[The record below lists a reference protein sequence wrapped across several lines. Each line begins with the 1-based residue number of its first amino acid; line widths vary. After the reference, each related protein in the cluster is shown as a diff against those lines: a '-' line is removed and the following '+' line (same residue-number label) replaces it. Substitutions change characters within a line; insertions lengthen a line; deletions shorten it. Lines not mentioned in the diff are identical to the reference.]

1 VRTSA
6 SIVVGLGLLLAACS
20 EEEVELTATPLYDPT
35 TGRAVIELS
44 RELASDEVLYVRA
57 RRGSFEQLDCAELAE
72 TTERVDA
79 DGTSATGPL
88 VDSKL
93 TKGFYGPEWAEEPT
107 AEMLASL
114 ANGVDSIIDVC
125 IMRGDTEV
133 VRLERDLF
141 KAWDDARARGI
152 GGKADNVA
160 SGEVMINTPQVYGV
174 RCVDELGEI
183 PFFEKNGDGT
193 YTTYNCLDS
202 TPIPVTVT
210 RAGGGVDSPQTG
222 TVAACDNPQ
231 YIYSLCEAGPR
242 VASRIN
248 EQGTRWVMLC
258 RKSIGGYASDQYND
272 IAMIGSN
279 PFTGKACFFQ
289 NALYVKTD
297 GGNIPH
303 PADPVKST
311 NLWSGV
317 HGGIGSGIEC
327 SRCHDADAFVHTPW
341 IDSALDAQGR
351 PVVPKM
357 GVDPDFQ
364 LGANDTP
371 YKIVN
376 RLGQNWTMDKQ
387 LVSPQA
393 NACLRCH
400 RMAGGRW
407 TQQWLSRLEGTD
419 GAWNG
424 ITTATFNEPA
434 HRFWMPPDQAFP
446 TQASWDA
453 SEAKRALDFIQSCGS
468 NPSNPACVWQDIPEQ
483 IGGTEPSG
491 NLRNPVAGTDD
502 EIANQATTILGM
514 NRNAQSQICAECH
527 APNQTTLNTW
537 QEKTDEALNACLL
550 ATTGGMQKTEN
561 FDNQAVAQ
569 GELKTFGPFEVAAG
583 GKIEVHMTGTGDAD
597 LHVKRG
603 SLVSTSNYDCRP
615 YAGTSAESCTPATA
629 NFNANGPA
637 KFWVGVHGYTAAT
650 ASVRVT
656 YDAPGTMALPAKDI
670 VDCMRIEPGH
680 ADSPFGPS
688 KVGIYSA
695 AAHLGWF
702 QDTFRAAYP
711 AGEGGN
717 TADTWALE
725 YGKFKSRVQM
735 PKGNHPRLSQQEFDV
750 VAEWFAR
757 GLPKLTTYIVP
768 DAGPNSCTTTISPQ
782 VGTHATQM
790 ATQGWTAA
798 NRQSGIN
805 MYGCNGSQDPRTC
818 LTAMPNANSTPY
830 GAGWSTRGTI
840 RILRTLAF
848 NTVFWMRSSADGRFV
863 ANGASGGSGAV
874 VSDLMLNKDIRVS
887 AAYDPGFFPDN
898 KGWMFQGTPIGAGF
912 CTQSLLTSSP
922 DQINF
927 SEPQCST
934 VEGVSLYQH
943 LGTALGGGDY
953 FAVTSQF
960 TSDFPSGGVNRDP
973 YTGFGAQAQIKLTP
987 MVFNGTRYVGKPSVS
1002 FTAPSEGD
1010 SVLSPSTKL
1019 VVSRFGSDG
1028 NQLGFVLRKINAT
1041 PNAVSYDVTAP
1052 EIGRYCVQGGK
1063 PAISFDE
1070 RYMVFHHY
1078 VGPGDYADL
1087 GFSSAADPTFQ
1098 SMLSKGTANLVLTD
1112 LVTGV
1117 STRITNMHP
1126 GQYALYPHFR
1136 SDGWIYFLAR
1146 DLDTGNEYVAASDA
1160 ALQTSTPVV
1169 PTTVTI
1175 DPATASVS
1183 TGGSVQL
1190 SVALDAVA
1198 PSGGTTVSLAVIPSN
1213 AGTAPASVVVPA
1225 GQSSATFTFVASA
1238 SSGSLQVRA
1247 TMGSSTSTATISVAS
1262 TVQGHLVIN
1271 EVDYD
1276 MPSTDN
1282 AELIEIHNPSSSP
1295 VSLAGKQVLLIN
1307 GANGAIYATINL
1319 TGTIAA
1325 NGYLVIAGP
1334 NVSVS
1339 APATKFDPGWTTD
1352 KIQNG
1357 APDGIALIDSTTK
1370 TLIDALSYEGSM
1382 TAINVPGFTAPISLV
1397 EGTVLTTSD
1406 VASAGSL
1413 CRRANQDTNNASADW
1428 KLCTTPSP
1436 GVANSP

>member
-1 VRTSA
+1 MKKPAR
-6 SIVVGLGLLLAACS
+6 VVLGLGLLLAACS
-20 EEEVELTATPLYDPT
+20 DDEVELTAKPLYDPT
-35 TGRAVIELS
+35 TGHAVVELS
-44 RELASDEVLYVRA
+44 RELASDEELYVRA
-57 RRGSFEQLDCAELAE
+57 RRGSFETLDCAELAAS
-72 TTERVDA
+72 TERVEA
-79 DGTSATGPL
+79 SGATVTGPL
-88 VDSKL
+88 VDPKL
-93 TKGFYGPEWAEEPT
+93 TKTFYGPEWGHEPT
-107 AEMLASL
+107 PEMLASL

-125 IMRGDTEV
+125 IMRGDTEL
-133 VRLERDLF
+133 VRVERDLF
-141 KAWDDARARGI
+141 KAWDDARAAGI
-152 GGKADNVA
+152 GGKADHVA

-183 PFFEKNGDGT
+183 PFFEKQDDGT

-210 RAGGGVDSPQTG
+210 RPGAIDTPQTG
-222 TVAACDNPQ
+222 TVPQCDNPQ

-242 VASRIN
+242 VATRIN
-248 EQGTRWVMLC
+248 EQGTRWTLLC

-289 NALYVKTD
+289 NALYVKKD
-297 GGNIPH
+297 GGHVPH

-317 HGGIGSGIEC
+317 HGGIGNGIEC
-327 SRCHDADAFVHTPW
+327 SRCHDADAFIHTPW
-341 IDSALDAQGR
+341 IDGALDAQGR
-351 PVVPKM
+351 PIVPKM
-357 GVDPDFQ
+357 GVDPDLQ

-371 YKIVN
+371 YHIVN
-376 RLGQNWTMDKQ
+376 RLGQQWTVEKQ
-387 LVSPQA
+387 LVSPEA

-400 RMAGGRW
+400 RMAGGQF
-407 TQQWLSRLEGTD
+407 TKSWLARLEGTD
-419 GAWNG
+419 GAWSG
-424 ITTATFNEPA
+424 ITTAAFNEPA
-434 HRFWMPPDQAFP
+434 HRFWMPPDVAFP
-446 TQASWDA
+446 TQASWD
-453 SEAKRALDFIQSCGS
+453 SSPAKLALDFIQSCGA
-468 NPSNPACVWQDIPEQ
+468 NPSNPACIWQDIPETV
-483 IGGTEPSG
+483 GGDNPSG

-502 EIANQATTILGM
+502 EIASQATTILGM
-514 NRNAQSQICAECH
+514 NRNAPSQICAECH

-537 QEKTDEALNACLL
+537 QEKTDEALGTCLL
-550 ATTGGMQKTEN
+550 ATTGSQHHDET
-561 FDNQAVAQ
+561 FADQHVAQ

-583 GKIEVHMTGTGDAD
+583 KTIEVHMTGTGDAD

-603 SLVSTSNYDCRP
+603 SIVSTSNYDCRP
-615 YAGTSAESCTPATA
+615 YTATSTEDCTSAQ
-629 NFNANGPA
+629 FNATGPA
-637 KFWVGVHGYTAAT
+637 KFWVGIHGYSDAT
-650 ASVRVT
+650 ATVSVS
-656 YDAPGTMALPAKDI
+656 YDSPGTMALPAKDI

-711 AGEGGN
+711 AGEDGN
-717 TADTWALE
+717 TDDTWALE
-725 YGKFKSRVQM
+725 YGKFKSRSQM
-735 PKGNHPRLSQQEFDV
+735 PKGNHPRLTQQEFDV

-757 GLPKLTTYIVP
+757 GLPKLTTYIAP
-768 DAGPNSCTTTISPQ
+768 DTGPTSCTTTISPQ
-782 VGTHATQM
+782 VSTHATQM
-790 ATQGWTAA
+790 ATQGWTVA
-798 NRQSGIN
+798 NRTAGIN
-805 MYGCNGSQDPRTC
+805 MYGCNGSGDPRTC
-818 LTAMPNANSTPY
+818 LTAMPNANSTSY
-830 GAGWSTRGTI
+830 GANWSTRGTI

-874 VSDLMLNKDIRVS
+874 ISDLLLNKDIRVS

-898 KGWMFQGTPIGAGF
+898 KGWVFQGTPIGAGF

-922 DQINF
+922 DAINF

-943 LGTALGGGDY
+943 LGSALGGGDY
-953 FAVTSQF
+953 FVVNSQF
-960 TSDFPSGGVNRDP
+960 TSDFPGGGVNRDP
-973 YTGFGAQAQIKLTP
+973 YTGFSAQAQIRLTP
-987 MVFNGTRYVGKPSVS
+987 MVFNGQRYVGKPSVS

-1019 VVSRFGSDG
+1019 VVSRFGNDG
-1028 NQLGFVLRKINAT
+1028 NQLGFVLRKVNAT
-1041 PNAVSYDVTAP
+1041 PNAASYDITAP

-1078 VGPGDYADL
+1078 VGPGDYAEL

-1098 SMLSKGTANLVLTD
+1098 TMLQKGTANIVLVD

-1160 ALQTSTPVV
+1160 ALQTSTPVQ
-1169 PTTVTI
+1169 PQTVTI
-1175 DPATASVS
+1175 DPATASIS
-1183 TGGSVQL
+1183 AGGSVQL
-1190 SVALDAVA
+1190 SVTLDAVA
-1198 PSGGTTVSLAVIPSN
+1198 PSGGTTVSLSVIPQA
-1213 AGTAPASVVVPA
+1213 AGSVPATVVVPA
-1225 GQSSATFTFVASA
+1225 GSSSATFTFVDSA
-1238 SSGSLQVRA
+1238 PSGTVQVRA
-1247 TMGSSTSTATISVAS
+1247 TMGASTSTATISIAS

-1295 VSLAGKQVLLIN
+1295 VSLAGKQILLIN
-1307 GANGAIYATINL
+1307 GANGAIYNTINL

-1334 NVSVS
+1334 NVSVV
-1339 APATKFDPGWTTD
+1339 APAVKLDPGWTTD

-1357 APDGIALIDSTTK
+1357 APDGIALIDSTTH

-1382 TAINVPGFTAPISLV
+1382 TAINVPGFASPISLV
-1397 EGTVLTTSD
+1397 EGSVLTTSD
-1406 VASAGSL
+1406 VASSGSL

-1428 KLCTTPSP
+1428 KLCTSPSP

>member
-1 VRTSA
+1 MNTSA
-6 SIVVGLGLLLAACS
+6 RAVLFGVLLLGACS
-20 EEEVELTATPLYDPT
+20 DDDVELTAKPLYDPT
-35 TGRAVIELS
+35 TGHAVVELS
-44 RELASDEVLYVRA
+44 RELASDETLYVRA
-57 RRGSFEQLDCAELAE
+57 RRGTLGTLDCAELAD
-72 TTERVDA
+72 TTEA
-79 DGTSATGPL
+79 IPANGTTVEGPL
-88 VDSKL
+88 VDAAL
-93 TKGFYGPEWAEEPT
+93 TKPFYGPEWGLEPT
-107 AEMLASL
+107 PEMLASL
-114 ANGVDSIIDVC
+114 ANGVDSILDVC
-125 IMRGDTEV
+125 VLRGDSEA
-133 VRLERDLF
+133 VRVERDLF
-141 KAWDDARARGI
+141 KAWDDARALGI
-152 GGKADNVA
+152 GGKADNIA
-160 SGEVMINTPQVYGV
+160 SGEVMINTAQVYGV

-183 PFFEKNGDGT
+183 PFFEKQADGT
-193 YTTYNCLDS
+193 YSTYNCLES

-210 RAGGGVDSPQTG
+210 RPGGVDAPQTG
-222 TVAACDNPQ
+222 TVPACDNPQ

-242 VASRIN
+242 VATRTN
-248 EQGTRWVMLC
+248 EQGTRWTLLC
-258 RKSIGGYASDQYND
+258 RKSIGGYASDKYND

-297 GGNIPH
+297 GGHIPH

-327 SRCHDADAFVHTPW
+327 SRCHDSDAFIHSPW
-341 IDSALDAQGR
+341 IDGALDAQGR

-357 GVDPDFQ
+357 GVDPDLQ

-371 YKIVN
+371 YHLVN
-376 RLGQNWTMDKQ
+376 RLGQNWTVEKQ

-400 RMAGGRW
+400 RIAGGRW
-407 TQQWLSRLEGTD
+407 AQQWLSRLEGTD
-419 GAWNG
+419 AAWTN

-446 TQASWDA
+446 TQASWDT
-453 SEAKRALDFIQSCGS
+453 SPAKAALDFIQSCGA
-468 NPSNPACVWQDIPEQ
+468 NPANPACVWQDIPEQ
-483 IGGTEPSG
+483 VGGDQPSG

-514 NRNAQSQICAECH
+514 NRTAQSQICAECH

-537 QEKTDEALNACLL
+537 QEKTDEALSACLL
-550 ATTGGMQKTEN
+550 ATTDSVHHDEAIA
-561 FDNQAVAQ
+561 NQAVAQ
-569 GELKTFGPFEVAAG
+569 GEMKTFGPFDVAAG
-583 GKIEVHMTGTGDAD
+583 QKIEVHMTGTGDAD
-597 LHVKRG
+597 LYVKRG
-603 SLVSTSNYDCRP
+603 AVPTTGVYDCRP
-615 YAGTSAESCTPATA
+615 YTGTAAEDCTSAQ
-629 NFNANGPA
+629 FNATGPA

-650 ASVRVT
+650 ATLRVV
-656 YDAPGTMALPAKDI
+656 YDSPGTMAKPAKEI

-688 KVGIYSA
+688 KVGIYAA

-711 AGEGGN
+711 AGVNGN
-717 TADTWALE
+717 TADTWAIE

-735 PKGNHPRLSQQEFDV
+735 PKGNHPRLSQTEFDV

-757 GLPKLTTYIVP
+757 GLPKLTTYIAP
-768 DAGPNSCTTTISPQ
+768 DTGPTSCTTTITPAVS
-782 VGTHATQM
+782 THATQM
-790 ATQGWTAA
+790 AAQGWSAA
-798 NRQSGIN
+798 NRSAGIT
-805 MYGCNGSQDPRTC
+805 MYGCAGSQDPRTC
-818 LTAMPNANSTPY
+818 LTSLPDANSTAY
-830 GAGWSTRGTI
+830 GAGWATRGTI
-840 RILRTLAF
+840 RVLRTLAF

-863 ANGASGGSGAV
+863 ANGASGGAGAV
-874 VSDLMLNKDIRVS
+874 ISDLLVNKDIRVS

-898 KGWMFQGTPIGAGF
+898 KGWVFQGTPIGAGF
-912 CTQSLLTSSP
+912 CTQSLLTSDP

-943 LGTALGGGDY
+943 LGSALGGGDY
-953 FAVTSQF
+953 FVVNSQF
-960 TSDFPSGGVNRDP
+960 TSDFPGGAVNRDP
-973 YTGFGAQAQIKLTP
+973 YTGFGAQAQIRLTP
-987 MVFNGTRYVGKPSVS
+987 MMFDGQRYRSKPSVS
-1002 FTAPSEGD
+1002 FTAASEGD

-1028 NQLGFVLRKINAT
+1028 NQLGYVLRKVTAT

-1078 VGPGDYADL
+1078 VGPGDYAEL
-1087 GFSSAADPTFQ
+1087 GFTSAAAPTFQ
-1098 SMLSKGTANLVLTD
+1098 SMLSKGTANIVLVD

-1117 STRITNMHP
+1117 SQRITNMHP

-1146 DLDTGNEYVAASDA
+1146 DLDSGNEYVAASDA
-1160 ALQTSTPVV
+1160 ALQTTAPPQ
-1169 PTTVTI
+1169 PTTVSI
-1175 DPATASVS
+1175 DPATASIAA
-1183 TGGSVQL
+1183 GGSVQL
-1190 SVALDAVA
+1190 SVTLDAVA
-1198 PSGGTTVSLAVIPSN
+1198 PAGGTTVSLAVIPAT
-1213 AGTAPASVVVPA
+1213 AGSVPATVVVPA
-1225 GQSSATFTFVASA
+1225 GQSSATFTFVDSA
-1238 SSGSLQVRA
+1238 PSGTVSVRA
-1247 TMGSSTSTATISVAS
+1247 TMGSSTSTATISIAS
-1262 TVQGHLVIN
+1262 AVQGHLVIN

-1276 MPSTDN
+1276 MPSGDN
-1282 AELIEIHNPSSSP
+1282 AELIEIYNPSSSP
-1295 VSLAGKQVLLIN
+1295 VALAGKQVLLIN

-1319 TGTIAA
+1319 SGTIAA

-1334 NVSVS
+1334 TVSVP
-1339 APATKFDPGWTTD
+1339 APAVKLDPGWTSD
-1352 KIQNG
+1352 RIQNG
-1357 APDGIALIDSTTK
+1357 APDGIALIDNTTH

-1382 TAINVPGFTAPISLV
+1382 TAINVPGFTSPISLV
-1397 EGTVLTTSD
+1397 EGTATAASD
-1406 VASAGSL
+1406 TASAGSL

-1428 KLCTTPSP
+1428 KLCTAPSP